1 MKTTISLLFIFVS
14 AHFFAQV
21 LPDRKVFATAG
32 RDLKNQS
39 ATVPPGQNNKVTFTM
54 GEPIIGLSTI
64 TGRRLSMG
72 FIQPDG
78 IVPVGPPSPVQIMV
92 NDPFFIAPNPAYN
105 YTIIKAPEQWQDK
118 VNIQLIDGNGK
129 LIQTAFMEGAIYEFS
144 FDQHLAPG
152 NYFINFYK
160 EDGTFL
166 QQSKL
171 MKINK
176 Q

>member
-1 MKTTISLLFIFVS
+1 MKITIQLLFFIWTSNSFS
-14 AHFFAQV
+14 QQI
-21 LPDRKVFATAG
+21 PDRKVFASAG
-32 RDLKNQS
+32 KDLKNL
-39 ATVPPGQNNKVTFTM
+39 TVGAPTALNNRVTFTI
-54 GEPIIGLSTI
+54 GEPIIGLSSLS
-64 TGRRLSMG
+64 GRRLSMG